1 MGNKRQGLKIG
12 SKIFIGFLLIMVM
25 IAGMAGYNFY
35 LQKEIEAKSKVLE
48 HKGDCASHIW
58 KVAYLVKSKYLIALS
73 LIYQGNGYAFTEFDL
88 KSRELNGILQ
98 QMSKFMDT
106 EEKQRIFNAIKEHD
120 QQINDLFNNKLV
132 TAFWD
137 EDEEQVKVHE
147 AKLRVLANSLIS
159 LTENLV
165 ETMLIERDQAMKAI
179 NQSVSRTQQ
188 LGIYAGGVALI
199 GGLIISF
206 VLGRKISNPLN
217 MMREHSEKIAQGDL
231 TVDALELKT
240 GDELSQLAG
249 AFNTMT
255 SNIKKII
262 ENVKTSA
269 EKITQTAQQLK
280 QGSAEVSAASREV
293 FESLEEVARGSE
305 TTASEMEDAAGTVT
319 QLAASIQQISAGAQ
333 EAASSAIDTSRISKE
348 GSKHIDSAVSQM
360 ENINQTVRQNMAE
373 IDELSRSSKEI
384 NQIVKMISDI
394 AEQTNLLALN
404 AAIEA
409 ARAGEAGRGFAVVA
423 EEVRRLAEQSARAAG
438 EVSNKVVDI
447 QKKVERTV
455 QSMHQQQEVV
465 QEGTTVIQKAGEA
478 FSSIVENVEAVAG
491 KIQEISSAVEQMASA
506 SQQMSTMIDNI
517 SNIADSGAEK
527 SKNVKE
533 RFQQQVEFINR
544 IARWAE
550 EMNDMARELNEA
562 VQIFKINESES
573 FQDIEEDV
581 NLTAEEGEEPGKNED
596 GERV

>member
-1 MGNKRQGLKIG
+1 MGNKGQGLKIS
-12 SKIFIGFLLIMVM
+12 SKIFIGFLLILVM

-48 HKGDCASHIW
+48 HKGDCVSYIW
-58 KVAYLVKSKYLIALS
+58 KMAYLVKSKYLIALS
-73 LIYQGNGYAFTEFDL
+73 LIYQDNGYAFTEFDL

-98 QMSKFMDT
+98 LMSKFMDT
-106 EEKQRIFNAIKEHD
+106 EEKQRIFNAIKEYD

-132 TAFWD
+132 SAVGSND
-137 EDEEQVKVHE
+137 QEKIKDYES
-147 AKLRVLANSLIS
+147 KLRVLANALIS
-159 LTENLV
+159 LTESLV
-165 ETMLIERDQAMKAI
+165 ETILIERDQAIRAI
-179 NQSVSRTQQ
+179 NQSVSKTQQ
-188 LGIYAGGVALI
+188 LGIYSGVVVLVA
-199 GGLIISF
+199 GLIISF

-217 MMREHSEKIAQGDL
+217 KMKEHSEKIAEGDL
-231 TVDALELKT
+231 TVERLEIKT
-240 GDELSQLAG
+240 GDELSQLAN
-249 AFNTMT
+249 AFDTMT
-255 SNIKKII
+255 DNIKSII
-262 ENVKTSA
+262 EKVKASVNRV
-269 EKITQTAQQLK
+269 TQAAQQLK
-280 QGSAEVSAASREV
+280 QGSAEVSTASREV

-305 TTASEMEDAAGTVT
+305 TTAREMEDAAGTVT

-348 GSKHIDSAVSQM
+348 GSKYIESAVSQM
-360 ENINQTVRQNMAE
+360 ENINQTVRQNMTE

-384 NQIVKMISDI
+384 SQIVQMISDI

-423 EEVRRLAEQSARAAG
+423 EEVRKLAEQSARAAG

-455 QSMHQQQEVV
+455 QSMHKQQEVV

-491 KIQEISSAVEQMASA
+491 KIQEISSAVQQMASA
-506 SQQMSTMIDNI
+506 SQQMSAMIDNI

-562 VQIFKINESES
+562 VQIFKINEFES

-581 NLTAEEGEEPGKNED
+581 NLTAEEGEEPGETED
-596 GERV
+596 SE